1 MSDYSV
7 YEEWDKTLPR
17 KLDEEALEQAYWG
30 FHEQV
35 KQKNYSDRDCFK
47 FAIRGFARKEIERYI
62 QEQEAKE
69 IEMIKEYRKEKL
81 ESNLFLRWF
90 FDLRRWWRHL

>member
-1 MSDYSV
+1 MVDYSV
-7 YEEWDKTLPR
+7 YETPQWEV
-17 KLDEEALEQAYWG
+17 DEEALEQAYWV
-30 FHEQV
+30 FDSNV
-35 KQKNYSDRDCFK
+35 KKGNLSDRDWFK
-47 FAIRGFARKEIERYI
+47 SAMRGFARKEIERYI

-81 ESNLFLRWF
+81 ESNLLLRWF